1 MSKENYEIIA
11 SCKRTYKKRGEE
23 WNDNIYYYRNKE
35 NGKYFVHFED
45 GLYGEDNLQ
54 EISIR
59 KIAVDLAV
67 EKELCEISGVDC
79 EITKELAE
87 KYRYEVEVYNALL
100 TGYIRVV
107 TDEYSEICAD
117 VYGDIVY
124 FCNEEELLNESPVEF
139 IKKVGLSLIA
149 HEIAETLGENPFVEE
164 GVKSSRLLHIEEK
177 MEENREMVNLLLG
190 SRL

>member
-1 MSKENYEIIA
+1 MSRENYEVIA
-11 SCKRTYKKRGEE
+11 SCKRTYKKEGEE

-59 KIAVDLAV
+59 KIADNLAV
-67 EKELCEISGVDC
+67 EKELCKISGVDC

-87 KYRYEVEVYNALL
+87 KYHYEVEIYNALL

-107 TDEYSEICAD
+107 TDEYFVICAD
-117 VYGDIVY
+117 VYGDLVY
-124 FCNEEELLNESPVEF
+124 FCNEEELLNESPVGF
-139 IKKVGLSLIA
+139 VKKVGLSVIA
-149 HEIAETLGENPFVEE
+149 HDIAETLGENPFVEE
-164 GVKSSRLLHIEEK
+164 RVKSSRLLRIEEK
-177 MEENREMVNLLLG
+177 MEESKEMVNLLLG